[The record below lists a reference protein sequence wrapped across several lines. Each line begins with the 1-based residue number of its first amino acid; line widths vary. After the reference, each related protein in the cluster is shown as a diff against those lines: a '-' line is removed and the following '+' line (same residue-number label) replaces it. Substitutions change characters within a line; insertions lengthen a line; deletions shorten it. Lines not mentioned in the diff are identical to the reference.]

1 MQSKNVILLT
11 VHETWR
17 VLLNI
22 SPKHVTNIKKSNIKL
37 KNATSKLNNMVAS
50 VAFVKQALSDD
61 AIRKFAVIKEQF
73 INERD
78 NLTASHKLMKSRIT
92 KNM

>member
-1 MQSKNVILLT
+1 
-11 VHETWR
+11 
-17 VLLNI
+17 
-22 SPKHVTNIKKSNIKL
+22 
-37 KNATSKLNNMVAS
+37 MVAS

-78 NLTASHKLMKSRIT
+78 SLTASHKLMKTRIT
-92 KNM
+92 KNV

>member
-1 MQSKNVILLT
+1 MQSENVILLT

-17 VLLNI
+17 ILLNI
-22 SPKHVTNIKKSNIKL
+22 SPKHVTNINIKS
-37 KNATSKLNNMVAS
+37 KNTTSKLNNM

-73 INERD
+73 INKRD
-78 NLTASHKLMKSRIT
+78 SLTASHKLMKSRIT
-92 KNM
+92 KNV